1 MKTDGRKYFLP
12 SVLQGTAMIHKILIY
27 FLSLASTMVFTA
39 HTAAAQAGTCASK
52 DCHADIMKVLPEKH
66 MAVEGEDNITS
77 CLQCHIPGT
86 ETRRDTH
93 VFSAK
98 VHKKHFSEKKLE
110 CSYCHIIDV
119 GKSFSL
125 PGRESIGVPDE
136 QTMKFLPEITAE
148 WADSPFLATI
158 HAKKDIA
165 CSSCHGEDT
174 LPVLDDKPE
183 NATCFKCHGSY
194 ELLAEKTPGKDHV
207 SRNPHASHLGVVNC
221 RLCHKAHEASIT
233 YCLDCHNFEMNPIP
247 GGKQ

>member
-1 MKTDGRKYFLP
+1 MKRIIPHCFLFLAA
-12 SVLQGTAMIHKILIY
+12 SVIPLMSGI
-27 FLSLASTMVFTA
+27 V
-39 HTAAAQAGTCASK
+39 AAQEPPGKCATE
-52 DCHADIMKVLPEKH
+52 CHTDMRTVLPEKH
-66 MAVEGEDNITS
+66 MIVEGEDNISS
-77 CLQCHIPGT
+77 CMQCHLPSS

-148 WADSPFLATI
+148 WAKSPFLATI
-158 HAKKDIA
+158 HAKKDVA
-165 CSSCHGEDT
+165 CSSCHGDK

-183 NATCFKCHGSY
+183 NAVCFKCHGSY
-194 ELLAEKTPGKDHV
+194 EQLAEKTPGKDHI

-233 YCLDCHNFEMNPIP
+233 YCLDCHKFEMNPIP